1 MPFNPGNSVQQ
12 PDYNPATPSTATTHQ
27 GAYSMPLLDKADRCR
42 RLAREIIGDPM
53 EAALLRLA
61 AEFEAAAGVPLPT
74 EPPDRAAA

>member
-1 MPFNPGNSVQQ
+1 
-12 PDYNPATPSTATTHQ
+12 
-27 GAYSMPLLDKADRCR
+27 MPLLDKADRCR